1 MGISKWFRNSQLFN
15 FGILI
20 IITGFLLVSFV
31 AAFKVYQTS
40 KMIERQPH
48 SAVWGLVQLQ
58 EEHRRFINTL
68 QLYKYKGVS
77 KQQLLFRY
85 NILWSRFPVLLDGD
99 ESNYLRQINGANA
112 LIRDMFS
119 EVQRIEPILEGLP
132 RNDIEIP
139 KILHWLENFSGPVN
153 VLVNREFHRIQE
165 SRRVLQTQLQ
175 SQQNFLAG
183 ALAGLFF
190 CFALLVLVI
199 LIQRHRYR
207 WLKQHDSLSQLLNRR
222 ALHSRLQHYLDED
235 TRVVLVGIS
244 FEKLSVW
251 MSRLNINPLSVISER
266 LKATVEQS
274 LGNAVLEFAR
284 FSENEFAL
292 VLDAQHFSS
301 ELIDQFY
308 QQLRLTLILAEQS
321 CQLRSKLVLVE
332 NIHQLHRADDG
343 LLRLTLAFEQ
353 ARNNHESIYYYR
365 HELLTREQR
374 WIDLCEQF
382 QEAISNRHLQLLYQ
396 PILRVNHKMPV
407 ALQMR
412 LRWIHPQYGRIEH
425 EELLK
430 LAEQTE
436 LCQLLKEHWLALALA
451 QHRYWSSIG
460 HERLMLLFALPVD
473 WLDEPFIQLLVYKL
487 NELQIPVA
495 QFMLACQQGDLYVG
509 TRQFYL
515 LKKLHQAGVR
525 VLVDDNV
532 IHGVSW
538 QQLLRSRYEFVRLTV
553 PLSAE
558 LTQPQRIMQL
568 DALANFMKELKL
580 TVIFE
585 GVSNREQLYQIETAF
600 PQAYVCGAV
609 FAPFMDTE
617 QTELYLKE
625 LLNPAY

>member
-1 MGISKWFRNSQLFN
+1 MGINKRFKNSQLFN
-15 FGILI
+15 VGILI
-20 IITGFLLVSFV
+20 IIAGFLLASFV

-40 KMIERQPH
+40 KMIARQPN

-99 ESNYLRQINGANA
+99 ESSYLRQINGANA

-132 RNDIEIP
+132 RSDIEIP

-165 SRRVLQTQLQ
+165 SRRLLQSQLQ
-175 SQQNFLAG
+175 SQQRFLGG

-190 CFALLVLVI
+190 CFSLLVLVI
-199 LIQRHRYR
+199 FMQRYRYR
-207 WLKQHDSLSQLLNRR
+207 WLWQHDPLSQLLNRR
-222 ALHSRLQHYLDED
+222 TLNSRLQHYLDEN
-235 TRVVLVGIS
+235 TRVVLVGVS

-251 MSRLNINPLSVISER
+251 MSRLKVNPLGELSER
-266 LKATVEQS
+266 LKATVRQS
-274 LGNAVLEFAR
+274 LGRAVLEFAR

-292 VLDAQHFSS
+292 VVDAQHFSS
-301 ELIDQFY
+301 DVIDQFY
-308 QQLRLTLILAEQS
+308 QQLRLTLILTEQS
-321 CQLRSKLVLVE
+321 CQLRGKLVLVE
-332 NIHQLHRADDG
+332 NLHQLRRADEG
-343 LLRLTLAFEQ
+343 LLHLTLAFEQ
-353 ARNNHESIYYYR
+353 ARNTNEPIYYYR

-374 WIDLCEQF
+374 WIDLCEQL
-382 QEAISNRHLQLLYQ
+382 QEAISNNHIQLLYQ

-407 ALQMR
+407 ALQIR
-412 LRWIHPQYGRIEH
+412 LRWVHPQYGRIEH

-430 LAEQTE
+430 LAEQTQ
-436 LCQLLKEHWLALALA
+436 LCLILKEHWLTLALA
-451 QHRYWSSIG
+451 QHRYWLGIG
-460 HERLMLLFALPVD
+460 HERLMILLALPVG
-473 WLDEPFIQLLVYKL
+473 WLDEPFIQFLVRKL
-487 NELQIPVA
+487 NEFQIPVQ
-495 QFMLACQQGDLYVG
+495 QFMLACQQGNSYVG
-509 TRQFYL
+509 TTHSYL

-585 GVSNREQLYQIETAF
+585 GVNNREQLYQIETAF

-617 QTELYLKE
+617 HTELYLKE
-625 LLNPAY
+625 ILDPAY

>member
-1 MGISKWFRNSQLFN
+1 MGIKKRFKQSQFFN
-15 FGILI
+15 VGILI
-20 IITGFLLVSFV
+20 IIAGFLLASFV
-31 AAFKVYQTS
+31 AAYKVYQTS
-40 KMIERQPH
+40 RTIAQQPN

-85 NILWSRFPVLLDGD
+85 NILWSRFPVLLDGN
-99 ESNYLRQINGANA
+99 ESAYLRQISGANA

-132 RNDIEIP
+132 RSEIEIP

-165 SRRVLQTQLQ
+165 SQSRLQAQLL
-175 SQQNFLAG
+175 SQQKFLTY

-190 CFALLVLVI
+190 CFALLVVVI
-199 LIQRHRYR
+199 VIQGYRYR
-207 WLKQHDSLSQLLNRR
+207 WLRSHDPLSKLLNRR
-222 ALHSRLQHYLDED
+222 ALNNRLQHYLDENI
-235 TRVVLVGIS
+235 RVVLVGIS
-244 FEKLSVW
+244 FEKLAVW
-251 MSRLNINPLSVISER
+251 MSQLQVNPLAQLSER
-266 LKATVEQS
+266 LKATVRQS
-274 LGNAVLEFAR
+274 LGKAVLEFAR

-292 VLDAQHFSS
+292 VVDAEYYSAQ
-301 ELIDQFY
+301 LIDKFY
-308 QQLRLTLILAEQS
+308 QQLCLTLILAEQS
-321 CQLRSKLVLVE
+321 YQLRGKLVLVE
-332 NIHQLHRADDG
+332 NIHQLKQAGEG
-343 LLRLTLAFEQ
+343 LQRLTLAFEQ
-353 ARNNHESIYYYR
+353 ARSKDEPIYYYR
-365 HELLTREQR
+365 HELVAREQR
-374 WIDLCEQF
+374 WIELCEQF
-382 QEAISNRHLQLLYQ
+382 QEAIANTHLQILYQ
-396 PILRVNHKMPV
+396 PVLRVNHKMPV

-430 LAEQTE
+430 LAEQT
-436 LCQLLKEHWLALALA
+436 QLTSQLKEHWLALALA
-451 QHRYWSSIG
+451 QHRYWFSIG
-460 HERLMLLFALPVD
+460 HERLMLLFSLPVN
-473 WLDEPFIQLLVYKL
+473 WLDEPFIQLLVRKL
-487 NELQIPVA
+487 NEFQIPVQ
-495 QFMLACQQGDLYVG
+495 QFMLACQQDNHYVG
-509 TRQFYL
+509 TTQRYL

-525 VLVDDNV
+525 ILVDDNV
-532 IHGVSW
+532 ANGASW

-585 GVSNREQLYQIETAF
+585 GVSNREQLYQIETAM

-609 FAPFMDTE
+609 FAPYMPAE